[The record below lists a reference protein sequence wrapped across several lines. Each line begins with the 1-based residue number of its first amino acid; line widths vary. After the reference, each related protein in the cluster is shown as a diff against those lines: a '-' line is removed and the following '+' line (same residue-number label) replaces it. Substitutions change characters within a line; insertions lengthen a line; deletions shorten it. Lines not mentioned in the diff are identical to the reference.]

1 MIAAGLVTL
10 MAVKAF
16 GADAVAITD
25 IKRDNLDLAMK
36 LGADVALNPDRD
48 AAPQEVA
55 TWMRAAL
62 PPNGPDIVIDCAGF
76 EPTLQVNLWPWFL
89 LLRLGLIFLLIV
101 SVRVSIL
108 QTSPQLPR
116 KVMTSMLESKCM
128 RRLATLT

>member
-1 MIAAGLVTL
+1 MLQCVLSALVGMHRYPNKSCMVPTAGLMTL

-76 EPTLQVNLWPWFL
+76 EPTLQVQHLLFL
-89 LLRLGLIFLLIV
+89 PYVLCCTHRADCCSL
-101 SVRVSIL
+101 
-108 QTSPQLPR
+108 
-116 KVMTSMLESKCM
+116 
-128 RRLATLT
+128 